1 MEQEHDHFKAGLFV
15 IAGIVLA
22 ILIIFT
28 LADLNRLFE
37 QQQMIQVYY
46 PLDEGLQGLKEG
58 AIVTL
63 GDQPIGS
70 VTLIEDKIE
79 ESEDGALRV
88 VGKMITASIPE
99 RYDIFRNAIIELK
112 APLIGS
118 GTWLNIRSVGEES
131 PYTESTPITGR
142 IAGSTQVQELI
153 RETGIGS
160 EQRQQ
165 IGNIIANVEAVT
177 AVLRDD
183 LPAITQTAN
192 QMMSNANTAANDL
205 KETAIKL
212 RHVTDHIEQRSADW
226 VNRIDRMTLSAE
238 QALASAQNL
247 VQDKDAALRQSV
259 DNVYQVTQT
268 LRDKTVVQI
277 TGALD
282 QAIVAIE
289 NFRQTSD
296 HLKTFVV
303 GQRPILELALA
314 NAKLTTDQL
323 KLAAIEI
330 RRQPWRLLYQPDDE
344 EVHADNLYDAARS
357 FALAAS
363 TLQATAQSLQTLSG
377 DQTVNPQQVKN
388 TLDYLESV
396 FTKFEDAEA
405 VFWDALKNT
414 STKPHPR

>member
-1 MEQEHDHFKAGLFV
+1 MEQERDHFKAGLFV
-15 IAGIVLA
+15 VAGIVLT
-22 ILIIFT
+22 ILVIFT
-28 LADLNRLFE
+28 LTDLDRLFE
-37 QQQMIQVYY
+37 QQQTIKVYY
-46 PLDEGLQGLKEG
+46 SLDEGLQGLKEG
-58 AIVTL
+58 AVVTL

-70 VTLIEDKIE
+70 ITLIEDEIE

-88 VGKMITASIPE
+88 VGKMITASIPK
-99 RYDIFRNAIIELK
+99 RYVIFRNAIIELK
-112 APLIGS
+112 APFIGS
-118 GTWLNIRSVGEES
+118 GTSLNIRSVGEKIL
-131 PYTESTPITGR
+131 YTESTPITGQ

-165 IGNIIANVEAVT
+165 IGNIIANIEALT

-183 LPAITQTAN
+183 IPAITKTAN

-212 RHVTDHIEQRSADW
+212 RHVTDHIEQRSTDW
-226 VNRIDRMTLSAE
+226 VHRIDQMTLSA
-238 QALASAQNL
+238 QQTLATTHNL
-247 VQDKDAALRQSV
+247 VRDKDATLRQSI
-259 DNVYQVTQT
+259 DNVYQVTQAFK
-268 LRDKTVVQI
+268 DKTVVQI
-277 TGALD
+277 TSALD
-282 QAIVAIE
+282 QAIAAIE
-289 NFRQTSD
+289 NFKQTSD
-296 HLKTFVV
+296 HLKAFVV
-303 GQRPILELALA
+303 GQRPILERAMA

-323 KLAAIEI
+323 KLATIEI

-344 EVHADNLYDAARS
+344 EIHTDNLYDAARS

-363 TLQATAQSLQTLSG
+363 TLQATAQSLQALSG
-377 DQTVNPQQVKN
+377 DQTMNPQQVKN

-414 STKPHPR
+414 SAKPHPR